1 MAGQVL
7 QMGVYMHN
15 WCVDARIRKE
25 LMQGIDAQRVLCSQT
40 HITLI
45 LFVLYWIRT
54 YYHSVD
60 IFGQDHAES

>member
-1 MAGQVL
+1 MIDMAGQVL
-7 QMGVYMHN
+7 QMGVYMHD

-60 IFGQDHAES
+60 ILGEE

>member
-7 QMGVYMHN
+7 QMGVYMHD

-25 LMQGIDAQRVLCSQT
+25 LMQGIDTQSVLCSQT

-54 YYHSVD
+54 YYYHSVD
-60 IFGQDHAES
+60 IVR